1 MTIRVW
7 TQRYMRDLQRLH
19 LAQRL
24 IALGARTQVIVQ
36 WTGLSTV
43 QARSL
48 WHQCGMDLKNTI
60 PVRLRGPQPSSLEPL
75 MRSER
80 WRNEASGFIGICS
93 TLGAL
98 PPTLVKNPKKELP
111 TLARGEQLCH
121 AYEIYRSMAPG
132 QCLDFDRAFLVFS
145 AVAQGTEIKAIPCEG
160 CTAVILVEARNCGR
174 RHCVFCAE
182 EAEQALRVDPSS
194 TAGWYRHPGSRE
206 PAIGGSKSATRSV
219 PSAAEEADQEIV
231 ETDEKGKAH

>member
-98 PPTLVKNPKKELP
+98 PPTPVKNPKKELP
-111 TLARGEQLCH
+111 SLVRGEQLCH

-132 QCLDFDRAFLVFS
+132 QCLDFDRALLVFS
-145 AVAQGTEIKAIPCEG
+145 AVAEGTEIKA
-160 CTAVILVEARNCGR
+160 VNR
-174 RHCVFCAE
+174 RPR
-182 EAEQALRVDPSS
+182 LTS
-194 TAGWYRHPGSRE
+194 YRRPTLTRGS
-206 PAIGGSKSATRSV
+206 GGFGVRIQGFV
-219 PSAAEEADQEIV
+219 
-231 ETDEKGKAH
+231 